1 MDGLSSDCLFAIFA
15 RFPMPELLSLRVL
28 NSNWNFLI
36 NDHCS
41 RTHSLQLFGS
51 WYDQN
56 RHEITIAKRHFSYI
70 IDFGDLKARNA
81 MAILKSADSKREAE
95 LQPFCIIP
103 DTFPNIYNLM
113 INNCQELYELHL
125 PAMLKRWPKLTTL
138 SLHSI
143 PGPEKL
149 HPLFWSSINALTCLR
164 SLNLVHMFSS
174 VLPAE
179 FPALKYLSHFALVH
193 YRGPVA
199 PILAQLG
206 PNCQSIVLCWV
217 YLNFK
222 HFESLLRINP
232 HLAKRLEHLT
242 LEYINSTLCSRMEN
256 FELILRLA
264 AEHFTNL
271 RSLNIMLADMPIL
284 SQLTTIKELSIHW
297 VYLSAEQM
305 AKAIE
310 QNSNL
315 KQLEMLYIGFIFSQN
330 GDREKNYQ
338 HLFWFICQNFK
349 ALKKL
354 DNQYGDQLDLS
365 DIIHGLSELTSLAE
379 LWIYVGRH
387 QLKQADLSS
396 LPQLH
401 SVKILRL
408 EIFEL
413 TVEQFFT
420 FTSRTFPNLEQLI
433 LRAPDFDATQQK
445 TVLSRLSEAFPN
457 LKMKKIKFA

>member
-1 MDGLSSDCLFAIFA
+1 
-15 RFPMPELLSLRVL
+15 
-28 NSNWNFLI
+28 
-36 NDHCS
+36 
-41 RTHSLQLFGS
+41 
-51 WYDQN
+51 
-56 RHEITIAKRHFSYI
+56 
-70 IDFGDLKARNA
+70 
-81 MAILKSADSKREAE
+81 
-95 LQPFCIIP
+95 
-103 DTFPNIYNLM
+103 
-113 INNCQELYELHL
+113 
-125 PAMLKRWPKLTTL
+125 ML
-138 SLHSI
+138 
-143 PGPEKL
+143 E
-149 HPLFWSSINALTCLR
+149 INALSDDVLR
-164 SLNLVHMFSS
+164 LILQTLPVRELIRLKPLICTRWKLLIGQIMLTTTELHFYEFRHEVKAVNRAISERNFDIRLDETVLLLNKTDPEGFDPSKALLLPTLFPNVKVFGFSFKESIESKIPLLIDQWSANLTVLIMSELPKSEETLQQFWKTLVTLSKLTNLTFIRTFRHPIPSAIYPILNQLTNFS
-174 VLPAE
+174 
-179 FPALKYLSHFALVH
+179 LVH
-193 YRGPVA
+193 YLSDLV
-199 PILAQLG
+199 
-206 PNCQSIVLCWV
+206 
-217 YLNFK
+217 
-222 HFESLLRINP
+222 
-232 HLAKRLEHLT
+232 
-242 LEYINSTLCSRMEN
+242 
-256 FELILRLA
+256 
-264 AEHFTNL
+264 
-271 RSLNIMLADMPIL
+271 PIL

>member
-1 MDGLSSDCLFAIFA
+1 
-15 RFPMPELLSLRVL
+15 
-28 NSNWNFLI
+28 
-36 NDHCS
+36 
-41 RTHSLQLFGS
+41 
-51 WYDQN
+51 
-56 RHEITIAKRHFSYI
+56 
-70 IDFGDLKARNA
+70 
-81 MAILKSADSKREAE
+81 
-95 LQPFCIIP
+95 
-103 DTFPNIYNLM
+103 
-113 INNCQELYELHL
+113 
-125 PAMLKRWPKLTTL
+125 ML
-138 SLHSI
+138 
-143 PGPEKL
+143 E
-149 HPLFWSSINALTCLR
+149 INALSDDVLR
-164 SLNLVHMFSS
+164 LILQTLPVRELIRLKPLICTRWKLLIGQIMLTTTELHFYEFRHEVKAVNRAISERNFDIRLDETVLLLNKTDPEGFDPSKALLLPTLFPNVKIFGFSFKESIESKIPLLIDQWSANLTVLIMSELPKSEETLQQFWKTLVTLSKLTNLTFIRTFRHPIPSAIYPILNQLTNFS
-174 VLPAE
+174 
-179 FPALKYLSHFALVH
+179 LVH
-193 YRGPVA
+193 YLSDLV
-199 PILAQLG
+199 
-206 PNCQSIVLCWV
+206 
-217 YLNFK
+217 
-222 HFESLLRINP
+222 
-232 HLAKRLEHLT
+232 
-242 LEYINSTLCSRMEN
+242 
-256 FELILRLA
+256 
-264 AEHFTNL
+264 
-271 RSLNIMLADMPIL
+271 PIL

>member
-1 MDGLSSDCLFAIFA
+1 
-15 RFPMPELLSLRVL
+15 
-28 NSNWNFLI
+28 
-36 NDHCS
+36 
-41 RTHSLQLFGS
+41 
-51 WYDQN
+51 
-56 RHEITIAKRHFSYI
+56 
-70 IDFGDLKARNA
+70 
-81 MAILKSADSKREAE
+81 
-95 LQPFCIIP
+95 
-103 DTFPNIYNLM
+103 
-113 INNCQELYELHL
+113 
-125 PAMLKRWPKLTTL
+125 ML
-138 SLHSI
+138 
-143 PGPEKL
+143 E
-149 HPLFWSSINALTCLR
+149 INALSDDVLR
-164 SLNLVHMFSS
+164 LILQTLPVRELIRLKPLICTRWKLLIGQIMLTTTELHFYEFRHEVKAVNRAISERNFDIRLDETVLLLNKTDPEGFDPSKALLLPTLFPNVKVFGFSFKESIESKIPLLIDQWSANLTVLIMSELPKLEETLQQFWKTLVTLSKLTNLTFIRTFRHPIPSAIYPILNQLTNFS
-174 VLPAE
+174 
-179 FPALKYLSHFALVH
+179 LVH
-193 YRGPVA
+193 YLSDLV
-199 PILAQLG
+199 
-206 PNCQSIVLCWV
+206 
-217 YLNFK
+217 
-222 HFESLLRINP
+222 
-232 HLAKRLEHLT
+232 
-242 LEYINSTLCSRMEN
+242 
-256 FELILRLA
+256 
-264 AEHFTNL
+264 
-271 RSLNIMLADMPIL
+271 PIL

>member
-81 MAILKSADSKREAE
+81 MAILKSADSKKEAE

-242 LEYINSTLCSRMEN
+242 LEYINSTSCSRMEN

-271 RSLNIMLADMPIL
+271 RSLNIMLADSLLLSTLIPIL
-284 SQLTTIKELSIHW
+284 GKFSRLTSVT
-297 VYLSAEQM
+297 
-305 AKAIE
+305 
-310 QNSNL
+310 
-315 KQLEMLYIGFIFSQN
+315 LYIC
-330 GDREKNYQ
+330 K
-338 HLFWFICQNFK
+338 
-349 ALKKL
+349 
-354 DNQYGDQLDLS
+354 DQLDCPISQLAPLVQITKLS
-365 DIIHGLSELTSLAE
+365 IEIYGLTLDQFTELML
-379 LWIYVGRH
+379 V
-387 QLKQADLSS
+387 
-396 LPQLH
+396 
-401 SVKILRL
+401 
-408 EIFEL
+408 
-413 TVEQFFT
+413 
-420 FTSRTFPNLEQLI
+420 FPNLTKLSI
-433 LRAPDFDATQQK
+433 KSDFDSQK
-445 TVLSRLSEAFPN
+445 EMFRQI
-457 LKMKKIKFA
+457 LKRHLANVQVVEIWD

>member
-1 MDGLSSDCLFAIFA
+1 
-15 RFPMPELLSLRVL
+15 
-28 NSNWNFLI
+28 
-36 NDHCS
+36 
-41 RTHSLQLFGS
+41 
-51 WYDQN
+51 
-56 RHEITIAKRHFSYI
+56 
-70 IDFGDLKARNA
+70 
-81 MAILKSADSKREAE
+81 
-95 LQPFCIIP
+95 
-103 DTFPNIYNLM
+103 
-113 INNCQELYELHL
+113 
-125 PAMLKRWPKLTTL
+125 ML
-138 SLHSI
+138 
-143 PGPEKL
+143 E
-149 HPLFWSSINALTCLR
+149 INALSDDVLR
-164 SLNLVHMFSS
+164 LILQTLPVRELIRLKPLICTRWKLLIGQIMLTTTELHFYEFRHEVKAVNRAISERNFDIRLDETVLLLNKTDPEGFDPSKALLLPTLFPNVKVFGFSFKESIESKIPLLIDQWSANLTVLIMSELPKSEETLQQFWKTLVTLSKLTNLTFIRTFRHPIPSAIYPILNQLTNFS
-174 VLPAE
+174 
-179 FPALKYLSHFALVH
+179 LVH
-193 YRGPVA
+193 YLSDLV
-199 PILAQLG
+199 
-206 PNCQSIVLCWV
+206 
-217 YLNFK
+217 
-222 HFESLLRINP
+222 
-232 HLAKRLEHLT
+232 
-242 LEYINSTLCSRMEN
+242 
-256 FELILRLA
+256 
-264 AEHFTNL
+264 
-271 RSLNIMLADMPIL
+271 PIL

-433 LRAPDFDATQQK
+433 LRAPDFDATQQR

>member
-1 MDGLSSDCLFAIFA
+1 
-15 RFPMPELLSLRVL
+15 
-28 NSNWNFLI
+28 
-36 NDHCS
+36 
-41 RTHSLQLFGS
+41 
-51 WYDQN
+51 
-56 RHEITIAKRHFSYI
+56 
-70 IDFGDLKARNA
+70 
-81 MAILKSADSKREAE
+81 
-95 LQPFCIIP
+95 
-103 DTFPNIYNLM
+103 
-113 INNCQELYELHL
+113 
-125 PAMLKRWPKLTTL
+125 ML
-138 SLHSI
+138 
-143 PGPEKL
+143 E
-149 HPLFWSSINALTCLR
+149 INALSDDVLR
-164 SLNLVHMFSS
+164 LILQTLPVRELIRLKPLICTRWKLLIGQIMLTTTELHFYEFRHEVKAVNRAISERNFDIRLDETVLLLNKTDPEGFDPSKALLLPTLFPNVKIFGFSFKESIESKIPLLIDQWSANLTVLIMSELPKLEETLQQFWKTLVTLSKLTNLTFIRTFRHPIPSAIYPILNQLTNFS
-174 VLPAE
+174 
-179 FPALKYLSHFALVH
+179 LVH
-193 YRGPVA
+193 YLSDLV
-199 PILAQLG
+199 
-206 PNCQSIVLCWV
+206 
-217 YLNFK
+217 
-222 HFESLLRINP
+222 
-232 HLAKRLEHLT
+232 
-242 LEYINSTLCSRMEN
+242 
-256 FELILRLA
+256 
-264 AEHFTNL
+264 
-271 RSLNIMLADMPIL
+271 PIL

-433 LRAPDFDATQQK
+433 LRAPDFDATQQR

>member
-1 MDGLSSDCLFAIFA
+1 MLTTT
-15 RFPMPELLSLRVL
+15 ELH
-28 NSNWNFLI
+28 FYE
-36 NDHCS
+36 
-41 RTHSLQLFGS
+41 F
-51 WYDQN
+51 
-56 RHEITIAKRHFSYI
+56 RHEV
-70 IDFGDLKARNA
+70 KAVNRAISERNFD
-81 MAILKSADSKREAE
+81 IRLDETVLLLNKTDPEGFDPSKA
-95 LQPFCIIP
+95 LLLP
-103 DTFPNIYNLM
+103 TLFPNVKIFGFSFKESIESKIPLLIDQWSANLTVLIM
-113 INNCQELYELHL
+113 SELPKSEETLQQFWKTL
-125 PAMLKRWPKLTTL
+125 VTLSKLTNLTFIRTFR
-138 SLHSI
+138 HPI
-143 PGPEKL
+143 PSAIYPIL
-149 HPLFWSSINALTCLR
+149 NQLT
-164 SLNLVHMFSS
+164 NFS
-174 VLPAE
+174 
-179 FPALKYLSHFALVH
+179 LVH
-193 YRGPVA
+193 YLSDLV
-199 PILAQLG
+199 
-206 PNCQSIVLCWV
+206 
-217 YLNFK
+217 
-222 HFESLLRINP
+222 
-232 HLAKRLEHLT
+232 
-242 LEYINSTLCSRMEN
+242 
-256 FELILRLA
+256 
-264 AEHFTNL
+264 
-271 RSLNIMLADMPIL
+271 PIL

>member
-1 MDGLSSDCLFAIFA
+1 
-15 RFPMPELLSLRVL
+15 
-28 NSNWNFLI
+28 
-36 NDHCS
+36 
-41 RTHSLQLFGS
+41 
-51 WYDQN
+51 
-56 RHEITIAKRHFSYI
+56 
-70 IDFGDLKARNA
+70 
-81 MAILKSADSKREAE
+81 
-95 LQPFCIIP
+95 
-103 DTFPNIYNLM
+103 
-113 INNCQELYELHL
+113 
-125 PAMLKRWPKLTTL
+125 ML
-138 SLHSI
+138 
-143 PGPEKL
+143 E
-149 HPLFWSSINALTCLR
+149 INALSDDVLR
-164 SLNLVHMFSS
+164 LILQTLPVRELIRLKPLICTRWKLLIGQIMLTTTELHFYEFRHEVKAVNRAISERNFDIRLDETVLLLNKTDPEGFDPSKALLLPTLFPNVKIFGFSFKESIESKIPLLIDQWSANLTVLIMSELPKSEETLQQFWKTLVTLSKLTNLTFIRTFRHPIPSAIYPILNQLTNFS
-174 VLPAE
+174 
-179 FPALKYLSHFALVH
+179 LVH
-193 YRGPVA
+193 YLSDLV
-199 PILAQLG
+199 
-206 PNCQSIVLCWV
+206 
-217 YLNFK
+217 
-222 HFESLLRINP
+222 
-232 HLAKRLEHLT
+232 
-242 LEYINSTLCSRMEN
+242 
-256 FELILRLA
+256 
-264 AEHFTNL
+264 
-271 RSLNIMLADMPIL
+271 PIL

-433 LRAPDFDATQQK
+433 LRAPDFDATQQR